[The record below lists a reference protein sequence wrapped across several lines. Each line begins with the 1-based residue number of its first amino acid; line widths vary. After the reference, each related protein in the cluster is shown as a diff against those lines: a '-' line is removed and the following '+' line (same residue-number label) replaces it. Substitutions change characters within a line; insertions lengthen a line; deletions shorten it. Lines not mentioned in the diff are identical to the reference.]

1 MKINK
6 FSKKPLDALDR
17 TNKDLVISYPVENK
31 KNNNLKILLE
41 ERKKIDLINE
51 IIIPPRDAK
60 CFTVKAGQFFR
71 IECFE
76 GSQVGDLNLFNAD
89 NLNEKFY
96 SGKTRA
102 LYGTHLSVGD
112 RMYSN
117 FPYLRSMATISWD
130 SLDWYGYDNDGA
142 SVHDVIGTRCD
153 PYTLKL
159 LSGDDYHYCCHSNL
173 LRALIKEKG
182 IDMNK
187 AENLIHDVLNVFMC
201 TGFTNDTK
209 QYFMKASPSRKGDY
223 LEFYAETN
231 ILGVLSACPGG
242 DCSESHSSDQAQC
255 FPLKVSIWQNKS
267 VNKKQF
273 TSDISNYNKNHGL
286 DL

>member
-117 FPYLRSMATISWD
+117 FPYFRSMATISWD

-173 LRALIKEKG
+173 LRALIREKG

-231 ILGVLSACPGG
+231 ILGILSACPGG

>member
-17 TNKDLVISYPVENK
+17 TNKDLIISYPVEK
-31 KNNNLKILLE
+31 KKSNNLKILLE
-41 ERKKIDLINE
+41 ERKKISLINE
-51 IIIPPRDAK
+51 IIIPPRDAR
-60 CFTVKAGQFFR
+60 CFTVKSGQFFR

-130 SLDWYGYDNDGA
+130 SLDWYGFDNDGA

-173 LRALIKEKG
+173 LRALLKEKG

-187 AENLIHDVLNVFMC
+187 AENLIHDVLNVFML
-201 TGFTNDTK
+201 T
-209 QYFMKASPSRKGDY
+209 
-223 LEFYAETN
+223 L
-231 ILGVLSACPGG
+231 I
-242 DCSESHSSDQAQC
+242 H
-255 FPLKVSIWQNKS
+255 I
-267 VNKKQF
+267 
-273 TSDISNYNKNHGL
+273 
-286 DL
+286 

>member
-6 FSKKPLDALDR
+6 FSKKPLDAIDR
-17 TNKDLVISYPVENK
+17 TNKDLVISYPVDKK

-182 IDMNK
+182 IDINK

-231 ILGVLSACPGG
+231 ILGILSACPGG
-242 DCSESHSSDQAQC
+242 DCSESHSSDKAKC
-255 FPLKVSIWQNKS
+255 FPLKVSIWRNKS
-267 VNKKQF
+267 GIKKQF
-273 TSDISNYNKNHGL
+273 NSDVSNYNKNHGL
-286 DL
+286 DE

>member
-6 FSKKPLDALDR
+6 FSKKPLDAIDR
-17 TNKDLVISYPVENK
+17 TNKDLVISYQVDKK

-112 RMYSN
+112 KMYSN
-117 FPYLRSMATISWD
+117 FPYLRSMATITWD

-231 ILGVLSACPGG
+231 ILGILSACPGG
-242 DCSESHSSDQAQC
+242 DCSESHSSDQAKC

-267 VNKKQF
+267 GIKKQF
-273 TSDISNYNKNHGL
+273 TSDVSNYNKNHGL
-286 DL
+286 D

>member
-6 FSKKPLDALDR
+6 FSKKPLDAIDR
-17 TNKDLVISYPVENK
+17 INKDLVISYQVDKK

-231 ILGVLSACPGG
+231 ILGILSACPGG
-242 DCSESHSSDQAQC
+242 DCSESHSSDQAKC

-267 VNKKQF
+267 ENKKQF
-273 TSDISNYNKNHGL
+273 TSNISNYNKNHGL
-286 DL
+286 D

>member
-17 TNKDLVISYPVENK
+17 TNKDLIISYPIEK
-31 KNNNLKILLE
+31 KKSNNLKILLE
-41 ERKKIDLINE
+41 ERKKISLINE
-51 IIIPPRDAK
+51 IIIPPRDAR
-60 CFTVKAGQFFR
+60 CFTVKSGQFFR

-231 ILGVLSACPGG
+231 ILGILSACPGG
-242 DCSESHSSDQAQC
+242 DCSESHSSDRAKC
-255 FPLKVSIWQNKS
+255 FPLKVSILQNKS
-267 VNKKQF
+267 GIKKQF
-273 TSDISNYNKNHGL
+273 TSDVSNYNKNHGL
-286 DL
+286 D

>member
-6 FSKKPLDALDR
+6 FSKKPPDAIDR
-17 TNKDLVISYPVENK
+17 TNKDLVISYPVDKK

-231 ILGVLSACPGG
+231 ILGILSACPGG
-242 DCSESHSSDQAQC
+242 DCSESHSSDQAKC

-267 VNKKQF
+267 PNKKQF
-273 TSDISNYNKNHGL
+273 TSNISNYNKNHGL
-286 DL
+286 D

>member
-17 TNKDLVISYPVENK
+17 ANKDLVISYPVETK
-31 KNNNLKILLE
+31 KNNNLKILLK

-231 ILGVLSACPGG
+231 ILGILSACPGG
-242 DCSESHSSDQAQC
+242 DCSESHSSDQAKC

-267 VNKKQF
+267 GIKKQF
-273 TSDISNYNKNHGL
+273 TSDVSNYNKNHGL
-286 DL
+286 D